1 MLNNMNQ
8 SKSLIKHP
16 AMRILQYTFMFRAS
30 LGTLF
35 FQGITIFPRE
45 NELIFLGKMKFPWE
59 KCGFQTNLTLRVNL
73 VPISITKDGYPN
85 RISCFVQSLMH
96 LDVEY
101 YVARASNRHID
112 TTKMFDG
119 VLAHF
124 MTNWK
129 LEVVE
134 GP

>member
-1 MLNNMNQ
+1 
-8 SKSLIKHP
+8 
-16 AMRILQYTFMFRAS
+16 
-30 LGTLF
+30 
-35 FQGITIFPRE
+35 
-45 NELIFLGKMKFPWE
+45 
-59 KCGFQTNLTLRVNL
+59 
-73 VPISITKDGYPN
+73 
-85 RISCFVQSLMH
+85 MH

-101 YVARASNRHID
+101 YVARASNIHID